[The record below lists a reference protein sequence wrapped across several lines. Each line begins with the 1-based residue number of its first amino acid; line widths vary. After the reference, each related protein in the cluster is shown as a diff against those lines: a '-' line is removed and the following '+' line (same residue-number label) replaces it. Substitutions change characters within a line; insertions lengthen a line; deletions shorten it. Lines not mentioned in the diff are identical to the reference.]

1 MEAAGRRQQREELK
15 RQKELERRIKEQAKL
30 SATEQARLEVE
41 AHENAL
47 EVLLSVHKQQSEPF
61 DWGGIAAALPP
72 HEPPRLARHETAALL
87 RRAVSGAVP
96 SVEEG
101 KLTVE
106 EARLF
111 DERAAGLFRRPC
123 RA

>member
-1 MEAAGRRQQREELK
+1 MSSWNASLRKMEAAGKRQQREALK

-96 SVEEG
+96 SG
-101 KLTVE
+101 
-106 EARLF
+106 
-111 DERAAGLFRRPC
+111 RATFFL
-123 RA
+123 